1 MKRYTV
7 ALAAV
12 AFIGVLAISCN
23 GGGKSGTTQSSDST
37 AAEPAASGSSATEQA
52 SSKIVFTDGSL
63 KIVWVNMDS
72 LLAHYDYYFD
82 QQREMGNMTS
92 QAEKDLQSK
101 GQSLERRVSSFQD
114 KVQKGLMTRS
124 EAQQEQEALQTE
136 QGRFLQLQEQHRQRL
151 LEEEQV
157 RTRRVTAAIAEFIKK
172 YNAERGYDFI
182 LSGPMLYGA
191 PALNVTNEVLQ
202 GLNAEYAAKR
212 KAESSSSK

>member
-1 MKRYTV
+1 M
-7 ALAAV
+7 ALAMV
-12 AFIGVLAISCN
+12 SLLGVLALSCN
-23 GGGKSGTTQSSDST
+23 GGNKAESTRDSDSAAVAPAVGEDGT
-37 AAEPAASGSSATEQA
+37 AARANK
-52 SSKIVFTDGSL
+52 KIVFAEGSL
-63 KIVWVNMDS
+63 RIVWVNMDS

-92 QAEKDLQSK
+92 QAEKDLQAK
-101 GQSLERRVSSFQD
+101 GQSLERRVTTFQD

-124 EAQQEQEALQTE
+124 EAQKEQEALQTE

-157 RTRRVTAAIAEFIKK
+157 RTRKVTAAISEFIQK
-172 YNAERGYDFI
+172 YNAEHGYDFI

-191 PALNVTNEVLQ
+191 PALNVTDEVLQ

-212 KAESSSSK
+212 RAEKAENQ

>member
-1 MKRYTV
+1 M
-7 ALAAV
+7 ALAMVSLLGVLALGCNGGNKSDATPGSDSAAV
-12 AFIGVLAISCN
+12 A
-23 GGGKSGTTQSSDST
+23 
-37 AAEPAASGSSATEQA
+37 PASGEASTEAQA
-52 SSKIVFTDGSL
+52 NKKIVFAEGSL

-92 QAEKDLQSK
+92 QAEKDLQAK
-101 GQSLERRVSSFQD
+101 GQSLERRVTTFQD

-124 EAQQEQEALQTE
+124 EAQKEQESLQAE

-157 RTRRVTAAIAEFIKK
+157 RTRKVTAAISEFIKK
-172 YNAERGYDFI
+172 YNAEHGYDFI

-191 PALNVTNEVLQ
+191 PALNVTDEVLQ

-212 KAESSSSK
+212 RAENATKQ

>member
-23 GGGKSGTTQSSDST
+23 GGGKPSTTQSSDST

-157 RTRRVTAAIAEFIKK
+157 RTRRVTAAIAE
-172 YNAERGYDFI
+172 
-182 LSGPMLYGA
+182 
-191 PALNVTNEVLQ
+191 
-202 GLNAEYAAKR
+202 
-212 KAESSSSK
+212 

>member
-23 GGGKSGTTQSSDST
+23 GGGKPSTTQSSDSA

-114 KVQKGLMTRS
+114 KVQKGLLTRS
-124 EAQQEQEALQTE
+124 EAQQEQEALQSE

-212 KAESSSSK
+212 KAESASSK